1 MTYATYRGHR
11 IIIGCEWRQALLKA
25 RKLIHHDPLQGRRVL
40 LLVPLGSRRSGNI
53 AKPGIF
59 PHRVGVL
66 LQWNQSPA
74 QPAIVEVDRDQPLSF
89 NLEYPV

>member
-1 MTYATYRGHR
+1 
-11 IIIGCEWRQALLKA
+11 
-25 RKLIHHDPLQGRRVL
+25 
-40 LLVPLGSRRSGNI
+40 
-53 AKPGIF
+53 
-59 PHRVGVL
+59 VGVL